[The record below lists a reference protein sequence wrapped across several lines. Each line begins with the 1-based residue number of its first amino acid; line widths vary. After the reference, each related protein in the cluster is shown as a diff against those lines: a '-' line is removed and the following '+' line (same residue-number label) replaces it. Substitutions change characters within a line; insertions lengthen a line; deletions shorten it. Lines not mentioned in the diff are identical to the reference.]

1 VARKIK
7 KLQESPTLERALQLC
22 AGIALP
28 DLRVLREA
36 LDVLIEEREI
46 SEMTPDER
54 AARLREGREPGERG
68 SRGYIEEKTINNC
81 GPYLYLRLRRDGK
94 HRSFYLGKSKKNK
107 IV

>member
-1 VARKIK
+1 M
-7 KLQESPTLERALQLC
+7 
-22 AGIALP
+22 GLP

-36 LDVLIEEREI
+36 LDVLIEEREL

-54 AARLREGREPGERG
+54 AERLRESSEPGERG

-94 HRSFYLGKSKKNK
+94 HRSFYLGKSEKK
-107 IV
+107 